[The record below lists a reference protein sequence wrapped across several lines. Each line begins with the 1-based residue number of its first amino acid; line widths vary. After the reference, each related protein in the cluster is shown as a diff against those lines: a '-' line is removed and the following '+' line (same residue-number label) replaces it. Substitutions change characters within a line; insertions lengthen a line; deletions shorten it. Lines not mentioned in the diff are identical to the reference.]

1 MNFKTH
7 KNTGNAQEK
16 KLLIHTDN
24 EFRNKFVARLLN
36 HQSTVEQLA
45 EKFKKPPED
54 IRENLAG
61 LQREHIAILA
71 KQSKGS
77 GNLLYSI
84 NIMPEAHNVFF
95 ISGKDNKDRTLD
107 FGLASDLHFASVFH
121 LPKSFHEAMS
131 RLEDRGVTRVYV
143 PGDIHDGTKIYK
155 GHEVNLIA
163 HTVEAQTDLAAN
175 AFSKHPNL
183 EFWGI
188 AGNHDYSFTQQNGA
202 KPLAILEQK
211 VDNFKN
217 LGDLM
222 ADVIYHG
229 IKIRLLHGASGR
241 VYATSYPSQTY
252 LRDYFR
258 GLEKSE
264 LKNTPHIILLGH
276 YHTYYQGKDHGAF
289 VLQPGS
295 FQDGDNEYCVRR
307 GLTGPAG
314 AFHIQVRYKN
324 GDIYEFNSTY
334 VQPKASQK
342 EKGSAFSKTTI
353 SYNSPVPAL
362 A

>member
-1 MNFKTH
+1 MKI
-7 KNTGNAQEK
+7 KNKASK
-16 KLLIHTDN
+16 SDLLIHTND

-45 EKFKKPPED
+45 EKFKRPPEV
-54 IRENLAG
+54 IRKNIDG
-61 LQREHIAILA
+61 LKNDHVAVFV

-77 GNLLYSI
+77 GELLYSI

-95 ISGKDNKDRTLD
+95 ISGKDDKSRTMD
-107 FGLASDLHFASVFH
+107 FGSASDIHFASVFH
-121 LPKSFHEAMS
+121 LPKSFYEAMKK
-131 RLEDRGVTRVYV
+131 LEDRGVTRVYV

-155 GHEVNLIA
+155 GHEVNLTA
-163 HTVEAQTDLAAN
+163 HTVEEQTDLAAV
-175 AFSKHPNL
+175 AFSKHPGL

-188 AGNHDYSFTQQNGA
+188 AGNHDYSFTKQNGA
-202 KPLAILEQK
+202 KPLSILEQK

-264 LKNTPHIILLGH
+264 LQNTPHIILLGH
-276 YHTYYQGKDHGAF
+276 YHTLYQGKDHGAL
-289 VLQPGS
+289 VLQSGS
-295 FQDGDNEYCVRR
+295 FQDGDNEFCVRR
-307 GLTGPAG
+307 GLTGPTG
-314 AFHIQVRYKN
+314 AFHVQLKYKN
-324 GDIYEFNSTY
+324 GDISEFNTTY
-334 VQPKASQK
+334 IQPTAALK
-342 EKGSAFSKTTI
+342 EKGSAFAGTTI
-353 SYNSPVPAL
+353 SYNSSKISA
-362 A
+362 